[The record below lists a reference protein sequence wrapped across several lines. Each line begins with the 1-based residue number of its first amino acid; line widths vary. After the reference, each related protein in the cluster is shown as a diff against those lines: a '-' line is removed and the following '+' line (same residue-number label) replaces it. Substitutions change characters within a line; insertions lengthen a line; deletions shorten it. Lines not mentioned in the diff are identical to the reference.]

1 VPAWR
6 RAPFSRPPEGL
17 KQPGAVAVHLAC
29 VSATDDGVTMR
40 AEHSPWVMAGLAP
53 THQVDLADLY
63 AAHYRNLVGLA
74 ALLLGN
80 ASRAED
86 VAQDAFV
93 KFATRR
99 VRLREPDL
107 AVGYL
112 RSVVINDCRALH
124 RRGAM
129 IARHERRLTAV
140 RDEASAEE
148 SALSAFGRDELVR
161 SLRAL
166 PARRREVVVLRYYC
180 DMSEVAVADVL
191 GISVGTVKSTASRGL
206 AELAASMG
214 GRS

>member
-1 VPAWR
+1 
-6 RAPFSRPPEGL
+6 
-17 KQPGAVAVHLAC
+17 
-29 VSATDDGVTMR
+29 MR
-40 AEHSPWVMAGLAP
+40 AKQSPWIMAGGE
-53 THQVDLADLY
+53 TTREVDLADLY
-63 AAHYRNLVGLA
+63 AAHYRTLVGLA

-93 KFATRR
+93 KVATRR

-129 IARHERRLTAV
+129 IARQERRLTAV

-148 SALSAFGRDELVR
+148 SALGAFGRDELVR
-161 SLRAL
+161 LLRAL

-180 DMSEVAVADVL
+180 DMSELAVADVL